1 MFLTTKDYMMS
12 FYSFLR
18 SLLFLLDPEIAH
30 RITINYLK
38 MVRSKKPE
46 SYNVL
51 RSNVFGLNFP
61 NPVGIAAGFDKNAEV
76 AENLINLG
84 FGFSEVGTVTPNP
97 QPGNPKPRIF
107 RLKDDEAIINRLG
120 FNSDG
125 FDQVKTRLGKISDS
139 IVGVNIGA
147 NKDSKDF
154 SEDYIKGIKF
164 FSTLASYI
172 TINISSPNTPGLRKL
187 EVLENLDVLLDKINN
202 LHKEDLLIKIPI
214 LLKISPDL
222 ESDNLKYL
230 CDKVLSSEIDGL
242 IISNTTVARNS
253 ITSNLAQE
261 GGLSGR
267 PLFKSSTLQL
277 RKVYKY
283 TNGEI
288 PLVGVG
294 GIDSAEKA
302 YEKIKNGASLVQL
315 YTGLVYNGPKL
326 IKNINKDLSI
336 LIEKDGYNNISEA
349 IGVEVN

>member
-1 MFLTTKDYMMS
+1 MS

-38 MVRSKKPE
+38 MVRSKKPK

-84 FGFSEVGTVTPNP
+84 FGFSEVGTVTPSP

-125 FDQVKTRLGKISDS
+125 FDQVKTRLGKINDS

-222 ESDNLKYL
+222 EYDNLKYL

>member
-1 MFLTTKDYMMS
+1 MS

-38 MVRSKKPE
+38 MVRSKKPK

-125 FDQVKTRLGKISDS
+125 FDQVKTRLGKINDS

-222 ESDNLKYL
+222 EYDNLKYL

>member
-1 MFLTTKDYMMS
+1 MS

-120 FNSDG
+120 FNNDG
-125 FDQVKTRLGKISDS
+125 FDQVKTRLGKINDS

-164 FSTLASYI
+164 FSTLVSYI

-222 ESDNLKYL
+222 EYDNLKYL

>member
-1 MFLTTKDYMMS
+1 MS

-38 MVRSKKPE
+38 MVRSKKPK

-97 QPGNPKPRIF
+97 QLGNPKPRIF

-125 FDQVKTRLGKISDS
+125 FDQVKTRLGKINDS

-154 SEDYIKGIKF
+154 SEDYIRGIKF

-222 ESDNLKYL
+222 EYDNLKYL

-253 ITSNLAQE
+253 ITSKLAQE

>member
-1 MFLTTKDYMMS
+1 MS

-38 MVRSKKPE
+38 MVRSKKPK

-97 QPGNPKPRIF
+97 QLGNPKPRIF

-125 FDQVKTRLGKISDS
+125 FDQVKTRLGKINDS

-154 SEDYIKGIKF
+154 SEDYIRGIKF

-222 ESDNLKYL
+222 EYDNLKYL

-253 ITSNLAQE
+253 ITSKLAQE

-336 LIEKDGYNNISEA
+336 LIEKDGYNNISQA

>member
-1 MFLTTKDYMMS
+1 MS

-46 SYNVL
+46 SYNIL

-125 FDQVKTRLGKISDS
+125 FDQVKTRLGKINDS

-154 SEDYIKGIKF
+154 SEDYIRGIKF